1 MAITI
6 GKKLTEHR
14 FSNAHVPA
22 LVPDLILS
30 AAGLEESMHS
40 CFPPEGVQDLLEAC
54 R

>member
-6 GKKLTEHR
+6 RKKLTAHR

-30 AAGLEESMHS
+30 AAGLEESMH
-40 CFPPEGVQDLLEAC
+40 CFPPEGVQDLLEA
-54 R
+54 